1 MRKIILSL
9 IGFTSFMA
17 SAQVKILDSVQTDN
31 WMIKEYV
38 SPKMIFE
45 TIVYQ
50 DSISVKLIKG
60 NSRAMDKLIGTP
72 KFSKVFIGNVEVT
85 ESEFILKT
93 KDSRVT
99 VTRGGITIYTIVE
112 EKDDFTGEIIKNTYF
127 GRR

>member
-1 MRKIILSL
+1 
-9 IGFTSFMA
+9 MA

-99 VTRGGITIYTIVE
+99 VTRGGIAIYTIVE

-127 GRR
+127 GRRWK